1 MVKGR
6 RGANCKEEPTSA
18 MGSGTDSILSSLGIT
33 PMHDHDQLFPF
44 LDNNILLFLSLSLP
58 AWPSSPSFLSLSF
71 VSLRARVF
79 W

>member
-6 RGANCKEEPTSA
+6 RGANCKEEPTRA
-18 MGSGTDSILSSLGIT
+18 MGSGADSILSSLGIT

-44 LDNNILLFLSLSLP
+44 LDILLFLSLSLP
-58 AWPSSPSFLSLSF
+58 AWLNSPSFLSLSF